1 MGTWRAG
8 WGQQRRGRVSPKED
22 GDLNAG
28 GLASWGDWSPGA
40 SWRIYPPL
48 LPALFPPLPVSPWLE
63 TGGEGKLGWW
73 GYPWGGQSPGT
84 GQGDRK

>member
-1 MGTWRAG
+1 M
-8 WGQQRRGRVSPKED
+8 SPKED
-22 GDLNAG
+22 GDLSAG
-28 GLASWGDWSPGA
+28 GSASWGDWSPGA

-73 GYPWGGQSPGT
+73 GYPGEDRVLGQVRVVGNEST
-84 GQGDRK
+84 EK